1 LRDWEG
7 EAGLRPAPLNL
18 NIMASHIVKIISAVP
33 VTHDV
38 KRFRI
43 EKPAGYQYTP
53 GQATDVAINKAR
65 WENELRPFTFTSLKN
80 DEWLEFTIKRYEDHN
95 GVTNLLHQL
104 TEGDE
109 LLIHDV
115 WGAIEY
121 KGPGYFIAGGAG
133 ITPFMAILRDLHQQ
147 NKLTGNVL
155 FFSNKTANDIIYQ
168 EELTSMLGENV
179 HFILTRE
186 QHIHINKEFLQSN
199 ITDFSQ
205 HFYVCGPDKMITD
218 VNAALEELGATAD
231 SLVFEK

>member
-1 LRDWEG
+1 
-7 EAGLRPAPLNL
+7 
-18 NIMASHIVKIISAVP
+18 MASHIVKIISAQS

-53 GQATDVAINKAR
+53 GQATDVAINKAG
-65 WENELRPFTFTSLKN
+65 WENELRPFTFTSLNN
-80 DEWLEFTIKRYEDHN
+80 DEWLEFTIKRYADHN

-104 TEGDE
+104 AEGDE

-133 ITPFMAILRDLHQQ
+133 ITPFMAILRELHQQ

-155 FFSNKTANDIIYQ
+155 FFSNKTASDIIYQ
-168 EELTSMLGENV
+168 DELSAMLGEHV

-186 QHIHINKEFLQSN
+186 QHIHIDKAFLQSN

-218 VNAALEELGATAD
+218 VNTALEQLGAMAD